1 IYVADVIDCSASMK
15 GPKLLS
21 AITGINNGVNEMKR
35 EFKVRYKHIL
45 CDFSGN
51 KNINFSPL
59 RDILDVPTISFEAR
73 DMTALNDA
81 VIQTINTLK
90 SFRKNSEKVL
100 VNIYTDGM
108 ENNSYSGK
116 DKVRELIN
124 QVSQDGFT
132 ITFIGTETDTQNAIV
147 DFNIHESN
155 TVTYNGTADGLSMA
169 MQSVNSAR
177 SAYANKVLEGKDVT
191 KGFFKDIKK

>member
-1 IYVADVIDCSASMK
+1 MSAKFYENALKALKKANKVRRAKLAEVAGYHTVAEYENFLQSMANLTSGMDQRPNIIDWTSGKPVIYVADVIDCSASMK

-73 DMTALNDA
+73 DMTALN
-81 VIQTINTLK
+81 
-90 SFRKNSEKVL
+90 
-100 VNIYTDGM
+100 
-108 ENNSYSGK
+108 
-116 DKVRELIN
+116 
-124 QVSQDGFT
+124 
-132 ITFIGTETDTQNAIV
+132 
-147 DFNIHESN
+147 
-155 TVTYNGTADGLSMA
+155 
-169 MQSVNSAR
+169 
-177 SAYANKVLEGKDVT
+177 
-191 KGFFKDIKK
+191 